1 MPSRTL
7 SPRIS
12 TTVMTMSLL
21 MTIDSFFFLDS
32 TSIGVY
38 LSVSENPGAV
48 LRTQLRCSAPSEA
61 SPLASVRTPSDREPE
76 GSPSSEGGRGFP
88 VDPHL
93 SWRGQPAPSFIFLHC
108 KSG

>member
-1 MPSRTL
+1 MPRRTL

-38 LSVSENPGAV
+38 LSVSEISGWW
-48 LRTQLRCSAPSEA
+48 LRHQPPHSIPSAA
-61 SPLASVRTPSDREPE
+61 SPHASARSTDGRSFARL
-76 GSPSSEGGRGFP
+76 SSWQ
-88 VDPHL
+88 PHPRQKENEEER
-93 SWRGQPAPSFIFLHC
+93 SSAKDHAY
-108 KSG
+108 